1 MITSL
6 SHATQ
11 LLPMIAQEGGA
22 EPGEGLT
29 ALQTFTYFVAGP
41 IVVFTVI
48 AALSW
53 FASAPKREKKDV
65 VNRIEDDNDD
75 STFLTMIA

>member
-1 MITSL
+1 MIKSL
-6 SHATQ
+6 SQAAQ

-53 FASAPKREKKDV
+53 FATAPKREKKDV

>member
-6 SHATQ
+6 SQAGQ

-29 ALQTFTYFVAGP
+29 ALQTFTYFVAAP
-41 IVVFTVI
+41 IATFTVI
-48 AALSW
+48 SVIAW
-53 FASAPKREKKDV
+53 FATAPKREKKDV
-65 VNRIEDDNDD
+65 VNKIDDDNDD

>member
-6 SHATQ
+6 SQAAQ
-11 LLPMIAQEGGA
+11 ILPMIAQEGGA

-29 ALQTFTYFVAGP
+29 AIQTFTYFVAGP
-41 IVVFTVI
+41 IIVFSII
-48 AALSW
+48 AGLSW
-53 FASAPKREKKDV
+53 FASAPKKEKKDV
-65 VNRIEDDNDD
+65 INRIDDENDD

>member
-1 MITSL
+1 MIHIASAIHTF
-6 SHATQ
+6 AQ
-11 LLPMIAQEGGA
+11 GAQEDGTNA
-22 EPGEGLT
+22 GEGLSV
-29 ALQTFTYFVAGP
+29 LQTFTYFVAGP

>member
-1 MITSL
+1 
-6 SHATQ
+6 
-11 LLPMIAQEGGA
+11 
-22 EPGEGLT
+22 
-29 ALQTFTYFVAGP
+29 
-41 IVVFTVI
+41 VVFTVI

-65 VNRIEDDNDD
+65 INRIDDDNDD

>member
-1 MITSL
+1 
-6 SHATQ
+6 
-11 LLPMIAQEGGA
+11 
-22 EPGEGLT
+22 
-29 ALQTFTYFVAGP
+29 VA
-41 IVVFTVI
+41 FTVI

>member
-6 SHATQ
+6 SQAAQ
-11 LLPMIAQEGGA
+11 LLPMVAQEGGA

-41 IVVFTVI
+41 ILVF
-48 AALSW
+48 ALISAISW

-65 VNRIEDDNDD
+65 INRIEDDNDD

>member
-6 SHATQ
+6 SQAAQ
-11 LLPMIAQEGGA
+11 LLPMVAQEGGA

-29 ALQTFTYFVAGP
+29 ALQTFSYFVAGP
-41 IVVFTVI
+41 VVVFTVI

-65 VNRIEDDNDD
+65 INRIDDDNDD

>member
-6 SHATQ
+6 SQVA
-11 LLPMIAQEGGA
+11 LILPMINQEGGA

-29 ALQTFTYFVAGP
+29 ALQTFTYFFAAPVA
-41 IVVFTVI
+41 IFTVI
-48 AALSW
+48 SLLSW
-53 FASAPKREKKDV
+53 FASAPKKPKKDV
-65 VNRIEDDNDD
+65 INRIDDEDD

>member
-6 SHATQ
+6 SQAAQ

-29 ALQTFTYFVAGP
+29 ALQTFTYFVAAP
-41 IVVFTVI
+41 IATFIIISVI
-48 AALSW
+48 AW

-65 VNRIEDDNDD
+65 VNRIDDDID
-75 STFLTMIA
+75 EATFLTMIA

>member
-6 SHATQ
+6 SQAAQ
-11 LLPMIAQEGGA
+11 LLPMIAQEGGV

-41 IVVFTVI
+41 IAVFSII
-48 AALSW
+48 ALLSW

-65 VNRIEDDNDD
+65 VNKIEDDENDNFI
-75 STFLTMIA
+75 TIIA

>member
-6 SHATQ
+6 SQAAL
-11 LLPMIAQEGGA
+11 LLPMVAQEGGA

-29 ALQTFTYFVAGP
+29 ALQTFTYFFAAP
-41 IVVFTVI
+41 IAVFTII

-65 VNRIEDDNDD
+65 INRIDDDNDD
-75 STFLTMIA
+75 ATFLTMIA

>member
-6 SHATQ
+6 SHAAQ

-29 ALQTFTYFVAGP
+29 ALQTFTYFVAAP
-41 IVVFTVI
+41 VATFVI
-48 AALSW
+48 ISALSW

-65 VNRIEDDNDD
+65 VNRIDDDID
-75 STFLTMIA
+75 EATFLTMIA

>member
-6 SHATQ
+6 SQAAQ

-29 ALQTFTYFVAGP
+29 ALQTFTYFVAAP
-41 IVVFTVI
+41 IATFTVI
-48 AALSW
+48 SVIAW
-53 FASAPKREKKDV
+53 FATAPKREKKDV
-65 VNRIEDDNDD
+65 VNKIEDDENDNFI
-75 STFLTMIA
+75 TIIA

>member
-6 SHATQ
+6 SQAVQ

-29 ALQTFTYFVAGP
+29 ALQTFTYFVAAP
-41 IVVFTVI
+41 IATFTVI
-48 AALSW
+48 SVIAW
-53 FASAPKREKKDV
+53 FATAPKREKKDV
-65 VNRIEDDNDD
+65 VNKIDDDNDD

>member
-1 MITSL
+1 MIKSL
-6 SHATQ
+6 SQAAQ

-29 ALQTFTYFVAGP
+29 ALQTFTYFFAAP
-41 IVVFTVI
+41 TLVFVLI
-48 AALSW
+48 ATLSW

-65 VNRIEDDNDD
+65 INRIDDDNDD

>member
-6 SHATQ
+6 SQAAQ

-29 ALQTFTYFVAGP
+29 AIETFSYFVAGP
-41 IVVFTVI
+41 ILAFTI
-48 AALSW
+48 ISALAW
-53 FASAPKREKKDV
+53 FASAPKREKKDA
-65 VNRIEDDNDD
+65 VNRIDDDTDD
-75 STFLTMIA
+75 ATFLTMIA

>member
-6 SHATQ
+6 SQAAQ
-11 LLPMIAQEGGA
+11 LLPMVAQEGGA

-41 IVVFTVI
+41 ILVFALI

-65 VNRIEDDNDD
+65 INRIEDDNDD